1 MNDKAKYT
9 DSIEVLELN
18 DIISGWMKVDY
29 YKTVGFDLKN
39 NYCITLPFTRDKL
52 LVFGGSTGRSI
63 EKRIFA
69 LFDMI
74 KNEIIKV
81 DEKTMDII
89 KLEESKI
96 KSFDKALEKIL

>member
-1 MNDKAKYT
+1 
-9 DSIEVLELN
+9 
-18 DIISGWMKVDY
+18 
-29 YKTVGFDLKN
+29 
-39 NYCITLPFTRDKL
+39 
-52 LVFGGSTGRSI
+52 
-63 EKRIFA
+63 
-69 LFDMI
+69 MI